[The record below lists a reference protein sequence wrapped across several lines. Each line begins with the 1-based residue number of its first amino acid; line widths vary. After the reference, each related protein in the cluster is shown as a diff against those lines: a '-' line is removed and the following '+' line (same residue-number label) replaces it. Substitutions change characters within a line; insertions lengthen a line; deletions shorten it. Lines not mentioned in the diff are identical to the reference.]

1 MQKKKKKI
9 ENRGNGRTK
18 WLTNHPVTRS
28 LPINS
33 EISYQPVE
41 NNRRHGGNCQLVIM
55 DVTFNWKEASI
66 DILINIYSSST
77 KRTNRS
83 NLVPIACP
91 LAPIKVIKHVC
102 QINGQLIPRDNKSSV
117 EGGGGRGEGRKAN
130 KFDFEDRETMYSKF
144 ELFFFPSFFYPVI

>member
-1 MQKKKKKI
+1 
-9 ENRGNGRTK
+9 
-18 WLTNHPVTRS
+18 
-28 LPINS
+28 
-33 EISYQPVE
+33 
-41 NNRRHGGNCQLVIM
+41 M

-117 EGGGGRGEGRKAN
+117 EGGGREGEEEGKLTSSILKTVKQCIMDPN
-130 KFDFEDRETMYSKF
+130 FFF
-144 ELFFFPSFFYPVI
+144 FLLFFFPPFFFPQLSNC

>member
-1 MQKKKKKI
+1 
-9 ENRGNGRTK
+9 
-18 WLTNHPVTRS
+18 
-28 LPINS
+28 
-33 EISYQPVE
+33 
-41 NNRRHGGNCQLVIM
+41 M

-117 EGGGGRGEGRKAN
+117 EGGGGRGGGRKAN
-130 KFDFEDRETMYSKF
+130 KFDFEDRETIYSKF
-144 ELFFFPSFFYPVI
+144 ELFFFSSFFLPRYLTVS

>member
-1 MQKKKKKI
+1 
-9 ENRGNGRTK
+9 
-18 WLTNHPVTRS
+18 
-28 LPINS
+28 
-33 EISYQPVE
+33 
-41 NNRRHGGNCQLVIM
+41 M

-117 EGGGGRGEGRKAN
+117 EGGGERGGGGGGGGREVN
-130 KFDFEDRETMYSKF
+130 KFDFEDRETMYNGSEF
-144 ELFFFPSFFYPVI
+144 FFFSSFFFSSFFFPPVI